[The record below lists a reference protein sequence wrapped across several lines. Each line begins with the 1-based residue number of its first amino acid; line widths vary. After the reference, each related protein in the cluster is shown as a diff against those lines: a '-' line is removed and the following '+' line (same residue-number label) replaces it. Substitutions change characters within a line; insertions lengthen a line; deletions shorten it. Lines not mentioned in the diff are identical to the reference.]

1 MGTMQSAD
9 IEQINAEV
17 TRFFATPNAYRS
29 FLILAAAIIIAYVLS
44 RFLAQGIVKVAQI
57 VGTKSDSMT
66 NYQKQ
71 IRYRQIE
78 TYLSVAI
85 AAVRAF
91 VVAIV
96 AYITWRL
103 LSPVA
108 TSGAAA
114 IGASAFFIVFAGQ
127 TLGPVLRD
135 VTTGATMIIEGWFH
149 VGDYIKV
156 EPFIDVSGVVERFTL
171 RSTKLRRL
179 SGEVV
184 WIHNQHIQAAHV
196 TPQGVRTYAID
207 LFTRDK
213 DTALAAITEAIES
226 VPTNSTMVNKPLK
239 IRAPETWNDELWRIV
254 VEGRTAPGREWII
267 ENLFVN
273 ALQEVDRDKK
283 KQDRLFVYEPI
294 ARFADPAAEREF
306 KRAIRNQ

>member
-1 MGTMQSAD
+1 MMESQD
-9 IEQINAEV
+9 IEQINFEV
-17 TRFFATPNAYRS
+17 TKFFTTPNAYRS
-29 FLILAAAIIIAYVLS
+29 ILILIAAIIIAYVLS
-44 RFLAQGIVKVAQI
+44 RFLAQGIVKIAQI

-66 NYQKQ
+66 NYQKK

-85 AAVRAF
+85 ASVRAV

-108 TSGAAA
+108 SSSAAA

-196 TPQGVRTYAID
+196 TTNGVRTYAID

-213 DTALAAITEAIES
+213 DTAAIAINDVIES
-226 VPTNSTMVNKPLK
+226 IPTGSTMVTKPL
-239 IRAPETWNDELWRIV
+239 RFGAAEAWGDDLWRIV
-254 VEGRTAPGREWII
+254 VEGRTAPGREWVI

-273 ALQEVDRDKK
+273 AIAEIDRDKK
-283 KQDRLFVYEPI
+283 KNQRLFVYEPI